1 MVKTLYDPEVERKG
15 IEKGVV
21 KGELKAR
28 RETVYSLMGKKLGSI
43 PDHLVKQI
51 DKADHHTLTKIIE
64 DIFDINSFSDL
75 ESYFSPDN

>member
-15 IEKGVV
+15 VEKGIV

-28 RETVYSLMGKKLGSI
+28 RETVYSQVNKKLGSI
-43 PDHLVKQI
+43 PDHLSTQI
-51 DKADHHTLTKIIE
+51 DKADHHTLTRILD